1 MAARYETDPEARVE
15 KYEVAQDA
23 LFAKLPAISM
33 FADKYCIATTDEVK
47 GFKVTNDGRSI
58 FNDVTKG

>member
-1 MAARYETDPEARVE
+1 
-15 KYEVAQDA
+15 
-23 LFAKLPAISM
+23 M